1 MAFLTKIQ
9 LSYGLCGWKENQLS
23 SNKINIGKKMKM
35 KANLPE
41 LDYETQFGL
50 SENDKAGNDNRVTPK
65 DPIEYLH

>member
-1 MAFLTKIQ
+1 MKM
-9 LSYGLCGWKENQLS
+9 
-23 SNKINIGKKMKM
+23 KMKM

-65 DPIEYLH
+65 YPIEYLH